1 MKSDNIEANP
11 QYHRLLNVGEIIVIG
26 DEEFNL
32 NDFKWYPID
41 EECISETNILG
52 VDDAPIRRK
61 V

>member
-1 MKSDNIEANP
+1 
-11 QYHRLLNVGEIIVIG
+11 LLNVGEIIVIG